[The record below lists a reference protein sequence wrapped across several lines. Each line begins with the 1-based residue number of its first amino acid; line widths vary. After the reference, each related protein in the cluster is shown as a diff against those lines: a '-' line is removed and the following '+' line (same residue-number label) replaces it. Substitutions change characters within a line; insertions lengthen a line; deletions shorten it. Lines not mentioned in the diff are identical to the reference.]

1 MFRRLDVFPMLDEKI
16 HYLSWHSGT
25 TLTSARNVLRA
36 KACPTGTGA
45 SLRDLATL
53 GAEQGI
59 VQ

>member
-1 MFRRLDVFPMLDEKI
+1 MLDEKI